1 MIGRIRGR
9 EERKAERHGG
19 REITPLEDNDIQEPI
34 SVLLTALDHSF
45 LSCPQD
51 RISQKMPSNLSKY
64 KFMMILRTASML

>member
-9 EERKAERHGG
+9 EERKAERNGG
-19 REITPLEDNDIQEPI
+19 REITSLEDYDIQEPI

-51 RISQKMPSNLSKY
+51 RISPKMPLNLSKY
-64 KFMMILRTASML
+64 KFMMIVF